1 MNKNDM
7 RKFMLLKKEEE
18 TGVGVYRVLELAEKV
33 LVIDCVK
40 KTMPVW
46 KSHEELSGFVE
57 VKEENKTDAL
67 SALEDMSAE
76 DR

>member
-46 KSHEELSGFVE
+46 KSHEELSVDYSQ
-57 VKEENKTDAL
+57 VSRHKKV
-67 SALEDMSAE
+67 
-76 DR
+76 